1 MLTVG
6 LAVIFLFF
14 LISQYLSHRYSY
26 KWLVR
31 QNVLLQERN
40 QNLEAEK
47 EVFRVTLEKE
57 RIERRGIEYE
67 RDEAK
72 KSAAKIEELIV
83 STQKQIQER
92 FEIMS
97 HDAFFKSQNAFFK
110 IAKETFDQYN
120 MTFKTSMETKTKEVS
135 TVVEP
140 LQVAL
145 AKMEKKVEELELV
158 RRGAYEGVF
167 QQISQLTLT
176 HALLQKETAGLTKA
190 LREPTVRGRWGEV
203 QLRRVVEVAGMLPFC
218 DFEEQVHVGSA
229 EGAIRPDMV
238 VKLPNERVVVIDAKV
253 SLAAYL
259 DAMQSEDL
267 EEKKLK
273 LVEHSRMVRQHVIKL
288 SQKKYWD
295 QFPKAPDFVV
305 LFLHGDCFLVPAL
318 EHDTELL
325 EFASSQKVLLATPTS
340 LIAMLKV
347 VAYGWQEAKI
357 EQHAKV
363 IVKEAKQWLERSK
376 VFSGHLDDLGR
387 SLERS
392 LKAHERVTAS
402 FEHRLLPSVRRLVSS
417 NTEEELFLEEE
428 KVLEEDKN
436 MSLKDDSAE

>member
-1 MLTVG
+1 MIVG
-6 LAVIFLFF
+6 SITALFLFLLF
-14 LISQYLSHRYSY
+14 AQYVSHRYSY
-26 KWLVR
+26 KWLVH

-47 EVFRVTLEKE
+47 EIFRAELEKE
-57 RIERRGIEYE
+57 RMERHRIEYE
-67 RDEAK
+67 LEQANK
-72 KSAAKIEELIV
+72 NASKIEQLIAT
-83 STQKQIQER
+83 TQKQMQER

-97 HDAFFKSQNAFFK
+97 HEAFYKSQNAFFK
-110 IAKETFDQYN
+110 VAKETFDQYN
-120 MTFKTSMETKTKEVS
+120 LTFKTSMEAKTKEVS

-140 LQVAL
+140 LQVSL

-167 QQISQLTLT
+167 QQISQLSTT

-190 LREPTVRGRWGEV
+190 LREPVVRGRWGEV

-218 DFEEQVHVGSA
+218 DFEEQVHVSGVD
-229 EGAIRPDMV
+229 GAVRPDMV
-238 VKLPNERVVVIDAKV
+238 VKLPNERIVVIDAKV

-259 DAMQSEDL
+259 DAMQCEDL
-267 EEKKLK
+267 EEKRNKLI
-273 LVEHSRMVRQHVIKL
+273 EHARMVRQHVIKL

-295 QFPKAPDFVV
+295 QFPKAPDFVI

-318 EHDTELL
+318 EHDLELL

-357 EQHAKV
+357 EQHAKA

-376 VFSGHLDDLGR
+376 VFSEHLAELGKT
-387 SLERS
+387 LERS
-392 LKAHERVTAS
+392 LKAHERVAAS
-402 FEHRLLPSVRRLVSS
+402 FMEEVPQEEVVEQDVSKLVENSG
-417 NTEEELFLEEE
+417 
-428 KVLEEDKN
+428 
-436 MSLKDDSAE
+436 

>member
-1 MLTVG
+1 MFVG
-6 LAVIFLFF
+6 SIVAVFLFL
-14 LISQYLSHRYSY
+14 LISQYVNHRYSY
-26 KWLVR
+26 RWLSR

-40 QNLEAEK
+40 QILEAEK
-47 EVFRVTLEKE
+47 EQFRSLLEKE
-57 RIERRGIEYE
+57 RIERRGIEHE

-72 KSAAKIEELIV
+72 KGAAKIEELIV
-83 STQKQIQER
+83 STQKQMQER

-97 HDAFFKSQNAFFK
+97 HEAFFKSQNAFFK

-120 MTFKTSMETKTKEVS
+120 LTFKTSMETKTKEVA

-140 LQVAL
+140 LQVSL
-145 AKMEKKVEELELV
+145 SKMEKKVEELELV

-167 QQISQLTLT
+167 QQISQLAST

-190 LREPTVRGRWGEV
+190 LREPSVRGRWGEI
-203 QLRRVVEVAGMLPFC
+203 QLRRVVEVAGMLSFC
-218 DFEEQVHVGSA
+218 DFEEQVHVETV

-259 DAMQSEDL
+259 DAMQCDDV
-267 EEKKLK
+267 EEKKIK
-273 LVEHSRMVRQHVIKL
+273 LLEHSRMVRQHVVKL

-347 VAYGWQEAKI
+347 IAYGWQEAKI
-357 EQHAKV
+357 EQHAKI

-376 VFSGHLDDLGR
+376 VFSEHLDELGKT
-387 SLERS
+387 LERS
-392 LKAHERVTAS
+392 LKAHERATAS
-402 FEHRLLPSVRRLVSS
+402 FEHRLLPTVRRLASS
-417 NTEEELFLEEE
+417 TLEDEEVED
-428 KVLEEDKN
+428 KVLEVDKN
-436 MSLKDDSAE
+436 TSL

>member
-1 MLTVG
+1 MIVG
-6 LAVIFLFF
+6 SITALFLFLLF
-14 LISQYLSHRYSY
+14 AQYVSHRYSY
-26 KWLVR
+26 KWLVH

-47 EVFRVTLEKE
+47 EIFRAELEKE
-57 RIERRGIEYE
+57 RMERHRIEYE
-67 RDEAK
+67 LEQANK
-72 KSAAKIEELIV
+72 NASKIEQLIAT
-83 STQKQIQER
+83 TQKQMQER

-97 HDAFFKSQNAFFK
+97 HEAFYKSQNAFFK
-110 IAKETFDQYN
+110 VAKETFDQYN
-120 MTFKTSMETKTKEVS
+120 LTFKTSMEAKTKEVS

-140 LQVAL
+140 LQVSL

-167 QQISQLTLT
+167 QQISQLSTT

-190 LREPTVRGRWGEV
+190 LREPVVRGRWGEV

-218 DFEEQVHVGSA
+218 DFEEQVHVSGVD
-229 EGAIRPDMV
+229 GAVRPDMV
-238 VKLPNERVVVIDAKV
+238 VKLPNERIVVIDAKV

-259 DAMQSEDL
+259 DAMQCEDL
-267 EEKKLK
+267 EEKRNKLI
-273 LVEHSRMVRQHVIKL
+273 EHARMVRQHVIKL

-295 QFPKAPDFVV
+295 QFPKAPDFVI

-318 EHDTELL
+318 EHDLELL

-357 EQHAKV
+357 EQHAKA

-376 VFSGHLDDLGR
+376 VFSEHLAELGKT
-387 SLERS
+387 LERS
-392 LKAHERVTAS
+392 LKAHERVAAS
-402 FEHRLLPSVRRLVSS
+402 FEHRLLPAVRRLASSDMEEVPQEEVVEQDVSKLVENS
-417 NTEEELFLEEE
+417 G
-428 KVLEEDKN
+428 
-436 MSLKDDSAE
+436 